1 MLSQLKARAN
11 ALLGQAHQDIAS
23 YVVELEHAVQANRW
37 LAITAAILGLAVGW
51 MAGHLGW
58 LIKHP

>member
-11 ALLGQAHQDIAS
+11 ALLGQAHQDIVS

-37 LAITAAILGLAVGW
+37 LAILAGVVGLTVGW
-51 MAGHLGW
+51 LAGHLGW
-58 LIKHP
+58 LIRHA